1 MNASSLPLLLLGLT
15 ALAGCVTETANAPL
29 PPEPPRAPDT
39 NVYFYPAQGRTI
51 SAEQQDRDK
60 YECNT
65 WAVQQTGFD
74 PSEPR
79 LPPHQ
84 RMQIVAGGP
93 PPGAEV
99 GAGAVTGAL
108 VGAAVS
114 RPWES
119 GRGAL
124 FGALA
129 GAAIGGI
136 AESERN
142 SETNQLQA
150 RADANASHAQ
160 TAALEQKAGQ
170 FRRAIGACLEARG
183 YSVK

>member
-1 MNASSLPLLLLGLT
+1 MKTTTPLLLLLGLT
-15 ALAGCVTETANAPL
+15 ALSGCVTDTL
-29 PPEPPRAPDT
+29 PPPPPPPPAAPDT
-39 NVYFYPAQGRTI
+39 NVYFYPSQGHTVT
-51 SAEQQDRDK
+51 AEQQDRDK
-60 YECNT
+60 YECNS

-74 PSEPR
+74 PSESH

-93 PPGAEV
+93 PPGAQV
-99 GAGAVTGAL
+99 GAGALTGAV

-114 RPWES
+114 RPWDT

-142 SETNQLQA
+142 SQINQLQA
-150 RADANASHAQ
+150 QANANSTHAQ

-170 FRRAIGACLEARG
+170 YRRALGACLEARG

>member
-1 MNASSLPLLLLGLT
+1 VNAPQSLLLLLGLA
-15 ALAGCVTETANAPL
+15 ALSGCVTEPLDPPPPL
-29 PPEPPRAPDT
+29 PPPAPDT
-39 NVYFYPAQGRTI
+39 NLYFYPAPGRDI
-51 SAEQQDRDK
+51 PAEQQDRDK

-74 PSEPR
+74 PSEPS

-84 RMQIVAGGP
+84 HMRIVASGP
-93 PPGAEV
+93 PPGAQA
-99 GAGAVTGAL
+99 GAGALTGAV

-114 RPWES
+114 RPWDA

-136 AESERN
+136 AESERD
-142 SETNQLQA
+142 NQVKQMQTQA
-150 RADANASHAQ
+150 NVDSSRAQ